1 MKKRLLAL
9 ILVAVTLVALLT
21 PTSSASPVVM
31 FMAVDDTILALR
43 DSTMPAYVGTTLYV
57 SPVLF
62 QNAGIT
68 VGLSSAKNNLYV
80 YTAKRQLNFFIS
92 LGEAT
97 DQNGTIYEDAAV
109 ERING
114 QYYLPLNFVCDF
126 FDLGVSILPND
137 PVSVIRVTTEN
148 AIFNDKTLL
157 GHYKN
162 DMQRSYDAYISAS
175 TTPLPIPS
183 WGATETQQ
191 PVTHADVTIFLS
203 FYATSAGHTETILEQ
218 LENQNISAIFYM
230 TDAEIFANPELAR
243 RIACEGHTL
252 GVWLETDA
260 AEEYAHAKALLYE
273 AAFVVT
279 PFVSSPPE
287 VRDAVRALADAQNAI
302 YLRPTT
308 LTTDKNTAATIIQAV
323 PVTTSSRAE
332 LRFACSE
339 RTTQNL
345 PLVLSY
351 LRDLS
356 YTVRSVTET
365 HHI

>member
-1 MKKRLLAL
+1 MKKRIVAA
-9 ILVAVTLVALLT
+9 ILVIMSIIALLT

-43 DSTMPAYVGTTLYV
+43 DSTLPAYVGTTLYV

-126 FDLGVSILPND
+126 FDLSVSILPND

-162 DMQRSYDAYISAS
+162 EMQKSYDAYLAA
-175 TTPLPIPS
+175 TTP
-183 WGATETQQ
+183 ATAPPFPGLVEPQQ
-191 PVTHADVTIFLS
+191 PLNYSDTTIFLS
-203 FYATSAGHTETILEQ
+203 FYATSAGQTETILDQ
-218 LENQNISAIFYM
+218 LKVQSVTAIFYM

-252 GVWLETDA
+252 GVWLETDD

-287 VRDAVRALADAQNAI
+287 ARDAVRALADANAAI

-308 LTTDKNTAATIIQAV
+308 LATDKNTAATIIQGL
-323 PVTTSSRAE
+323 PVTPAARAE

-339 RTTQNL
+339 RTALNL
-345 PLVLSY
+345 PMVLAH

-356 YTVRSVTET
+356 YNVRTTSET